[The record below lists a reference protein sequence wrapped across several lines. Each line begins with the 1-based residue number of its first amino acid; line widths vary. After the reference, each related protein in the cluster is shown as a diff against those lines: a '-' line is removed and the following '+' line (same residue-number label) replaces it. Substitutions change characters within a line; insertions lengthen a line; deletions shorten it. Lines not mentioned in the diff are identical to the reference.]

1 MRKLIVTALVA
12 LMVVF
17 AAGCGGSPQGPGTK
31 QGPNLNSPNAAG
43 PQTHSNTSPS
53 HLASA
58 KFVLHAGLAFGAFH
72 RYIYTPYKAGKFSG
86 GLLHHKLATAKAALA
101 AAFAYHETRLA
112 LDDARQTK
120 VLRKLLSP
128 LLALQTKLSA
138 LHDGLSHGNVD
149 ASAIQSTQ
157 SAAGTLD
164 AQSAAAGERIKD
176 QRPPSLGA

>member
-17 AAGCGGSPQGPGTK
+17 AAGCGTTAKGPGTN
-31 QGPNLNSPNAAG
+31 QAPNMNSPNAAG
-43 PQTHSNTSPS
+43 RETHANTSPT

-86 GLLHHKLATAKAALA
+86 GLFHHKLATAKAALA

-112 LDDARQTK
+112 LDDARQSK

-128 LLALQTKLSA
+128 LLALQTKLST
-138 LHDGLSHGNVD
+138 LRDGLRHGSAD
-149 ASAIQSTQ
+149 PSAIQSTQ

-176 QRPPSLGA
+176 QRPPSLGG